1 MKNIFNSI
9 FKVMAVAVGFA
20 AAATATAQE
29 SEEPIIT
36 FRTDIY
42 NQSGP
47 TSTYNIVIGATE
59 AGHYIDVD
67 CGFGKVEYELEE
79 SVMDY
84 DTGTMSGTVI
94 TCQATTH
101 GEVKIYGEPELIDY
115 FNADG
120 CYIERID
127 FPRLS
132 NLKILSMSHNM
143 LRSLDLTPFTNLG
156 AIYLGDNPFT
166 EETPLII
173 GGN

>member
-9 FKVMAVAVGFA
+9 FKVMVVAVGFA

-115 FNADG
+115 FNAD
-120 CYIERID
+120 ED
-127 FPRLS
+127 FEHAPQYA
-132 NLKILSMSHNM
+132 
-143 LRSLDLTPFTNLG
+143 P
-156 AIYLGDNPFT
+156 
-166 EETPLII
+166 
-173 GGN
+173 

>member
-67 CGFGKVEYELEE
+67 CWLRPNDRMMFLHGSY
-79 SVMDY
+79 
-84 DTGTMSGTVI
+84 TVR
-94 TCQATTH
+94 
-101 GEVKIYGEPELIDY
+101 
-115 FNADG
+115 N
-120 CYIERID
+120 
-127 FPRLS
+127 
-132 NLKILSMSHNM
+132 
-143 LRSLDLTPFTNLG
+143 
-156 AIYLGDNPFT
+156 
-166 EETPLII
+166 
-173 GGN
+173 

>member
-9 FKVMAVAVGFA
+9 FKVMVVAVGFA

-67 CGFGKVEYELEE
+67 CGFGKVEYEL
-79 SVMDY
+79 
-84 DTGTMSGTVI
+84 
-94 TCQATTH
+94 
-101 GEVKIYGEPELIDY
+101 
-115 FNADG
+115 
-120 CYIERID
+120 
-127 FPRLS
+127 
-132 NLKILSMSHNM
+132 
-143 LRSLDLTPFTNLG
+143 
-156 AIYLGDNPFT
+156 
-166 EETPLII
+166 
-173 GGN
+173 